1 MDTALKS
8 FLDKFRAKPEW
19 QSPDPAVRAA
29 AVLRLSAEE
38 RELVVSFAEDSDP
51 RVRKAAVKKIHD
63 PALLT
68 RLAQADADPG
78 VREEAAEALVTLAAH
93 AQDEAPGRV
102 ALEGL
107 AQAKHL
113 LSVVRAAALPA
124 LRRAALE
131 KIADAK
137 ALAAAA
143 REAPDAELRLLAVG
157 RLDDPGLLLGLAQH
171 SELKPVALAA
181 VEKLHDEAG
190 LRAVAARAK
199 NPAASRRARARLDA
213 DMASGSTVAPALP
226 EPAAP
231 PPAFDDEAERE
242 AYERKLLALRAEQ
255 EARARA
261 LAERDAVCQKLEAAA
276 DELAREALDEAR
288 GAWEGLSPLQGS
300 EAEALQR
307 RYEAALHDCQQ
318 RAEATVARAETRA
331 ALEPLV
337 AEAEALVTG
346 EVDLTTARPAF
357 AALQK
362 RWQEAGGSSGAS
374 APQRERLEAVALSLA
389 EREAGARALREAQ
402 AKQELDRLKSLAGR
416 LEGLVRSESLSLKD
430 ADRAAREAKDAL
442 DHLGALPAK
451 KEKDALHARLEAA
464 RKALYP
470 RLQALRADTEWKRWA
485 NESVQ
490 EELVARAE
498 ALRAE
503 TDLEKAGEAL
513 RDLDARWKAAA
524 EVDKAKGESL
534 WKQFKAARDEVKAK
548 VDAWYAERAAEFA
561 ANLQKKEALI
571 ARAEALADSSEWL
584 KTKEELKQLQAEWKE
599 VGPTTHAPGRAAW
612 ERFRQACDRFFS
624 RREEDLKQRKGEW
637 SENEAKKQALIERAE
652 ALAQSTEWEQ
662 ASAEVKKLQAEWKAV
677 GAVKKTKSEA
687 LWQRFR
693 AACDVFF
700 ERYKRRDQIAQEKSL
715 AEREA
720 ILVSLEALLPAE
732 GAEAPEGLAARVGE
746 IQAAWRQAGPETREQ
761 VAFAERFR
769 KALFGLVAAF
779 PGAFKGGEL
788 DPDAARKK
796 AEKLCARVE
805 ALAPA
810 TQSPALSLAEQLK
823 EALAT
828 NTMGGRGEATAR
840 RKLAADEV
848 RAARE
853 AFARLPPLPGP
864 EGEALRARFEA
875 AAQRA
880 VADKG

>member
-288 GAWEGLSPLQGS
+288 GAWELFRCERYCNAGTKRLTPDHEPRGRIALGRERVHRARVVENPL
-300 EAEALQR
+300 L
-307 RYEAALHDCQQ
+307 
-318 RAEATVARAETRA
+318 ART
-331 ALEPLV
+331 P
-337 AEAEALVTG
+337 T
-346 EVDLTTARPAF
+346 RPAI
-357 AALQK
+357 AAI
-362 RWQEAGGSSGAS
+362 
-374 APQRERLEAVALSLA
+374 RER
-389 EREAGARALREAQ
+389 
-402 AKQELDRLKSLAGR
+402 
-416 LEGLVRSESLSLKD
+416 
-430 ADRAAREAKDAL
+430 
-442 DHLGALPAK
+442 
-451 KEKDALHARLEAA
+451 
-464 RKALYP
+464 
-470 RLQALRADTEWKRWA
+470 
-485 NESVQ
+485 
-490 EELVARAE
+490 
-498 ALRAE
+498 
-503 TDLEKAGEAL
+503 
-513 RDLDARWKAAA
+513 
-524 EVDKAKGESL
+524 
-534 WKQFKAARDEVKAK
+534 DE
-548 VDAWYAERAAEFA
+548 
-561 ANLQKKEALI
+561 
-571 ARAEALADSSEWL
+571 
-584 KTKEELKQLQAEWKE
+584 
-599 VGPTTHAPGRAAW
+599 P
-612 ERFRQACDRFFS
+612 
-624 RREEDLKQRKGEW
+624 
-637 SENEAKKQALIERAE
+637 
-652 ALAQSTEWEQ
+652 
-662 ASAEVKKLQAEWKAV
+662 
-677 GAVKKTKSEA
+677 GAV
-687 LWQRFR
+687 
-693 AACDVFF
+693 
-700 ERYKRRDQIAQEKSL
+700 
-715 AEREA
+715 
-720 ILVSLEALLPAE
+720 
-732 GAEAPEGLAARVGE
+732 
-746 IQAAWRQAGPETREQ
+746 
-761 VAFAERFR
+761 
-769 KALFGLVAAF
+769 
-779 PGAFKGGEL
+779 L
-788 DPDAARKK
+788 D
-796 AEKLCARVE
+796 E
-805 ALAPA
+805 
-810 TQSPALSLAEQLK
+810 
-823 EALAT
+823 
-828 NTMGGRGEATAR
+828 
-840 RKLAADEV
+840 
-848 RAARE
+848 
-853 AFARLPPLPGP
+853 
-864 EGEALRARFEA
+864 
-875 AAQRA
+875 
-880 VADKG
+880 